1 MSSDLVMHGWK
12 NFLTE
17 SRKVVDETKLLRE
30 IEEDE
35 IEHIRDALA
44 DIDPKK
50 LPLNDIFDGKFR
62 KVLPISAYGGD
73 IGVLQDLLNYMGY
86 TINFKKG
93 TASKTITKEYQG
105 KIREKKVEVKI
116 NKLLMNVLRDKEKQ
130 DKLNATRAKSRGNY
144 FDNDCNG
151 VGADGSEN
159 SSTFKCQE
167 LLAIMKADTEKS
179 LEQNGKIRKLY
190 NDPSNSSDHRIYGAW
205 RTDGVKAM
213 IGVWQK
219 NAAYF
224 KNLKDDEVDEKAQE
238 FSIVLSRHPID
249 VLRMADFKSIY
260 SCHSPPSRGGESE
273 YYKCAVAE
281 AIDGGAIA
289 YVVNTSELREM
300 EEDVGYKIEDFVGTD
315 EVFYDDFRDEGHIT
329 PISRIRLRLL
339 FNMEEMTGPN
349 ALLAVPEIREYGRN
363 IPGFQTA
370 LNTWAL
376 ESQKNTISKL
386 PKNEEGQINAN
397 KLTRMGGTYGDTNTK
412 ELLARLLGRTTSDL
426 FQRFS
431 TIKVSGET
439 EGDLDIDLGAN
450 QFAEWER
457 SVDHHVRSYNQ
468 RMDYADVSGMVDD
481 GGDGP
486 YVSGGGSAFY
496 TIEKHELSAAEV
508 EKINKLSPT
517 DFEKGAEYI
526 SLALVEDGAEWAAD
540 EMYGSISDLSW
551 REKNGVQQLVW
562 VANFDPE
569 ILNLV
574 VYDPDGFESFC
585 DEVESEVNDPFEEGR
600 YKVIMKV
607 ALKNAGILE
616 GSGLKELAW
625 EIESAKRYAGSSIR
639 TSSPKLAP
647 AIQKYIKGWD
657 LDGEDDDKVILT
669 TPAYYVTGFKALSG
683 LPEDFSLD
691 DVLEVVESKEYKH
704 NLKVAILNA
713 AKEFK
718 LGDHHIPHA
727 FLRVAHQTSG
737 TRDIAF
743 EFSFEVTEEE
753 ANDTPELV
761 DSLKRLITSF
771 TDAEVLKDLMEDA
784 FLETVNQF
792 IGKVT
797 PDARRPSRRQQQR
810 MKFPTTSLQSR
821 RDGANIHYQES
832 TTESLVKNWKKF
844 LKG

>member
-35 IEHIRDALA
+35 IEHIRDALT
-44 DIDPKK
+44 DIDSKK
-50 LPLNDIFDGKFR
+50 LPLNDIFDGKYR

-93 TASKTITKEYQG
+93 IASKTVTKEYQG
-105 KIREKKVEVKI
+105 KRREKKIEVKI

-151 VGADGSEN
+151 IGEDGSEN

-179 LEQNGKIRKLY
+179 LEQNDKIRKLY

-205 RTDGVKAM
+205 RTDGIKEM
-213 IGVWQK
+213 IKVWQK
-219 NAAYF
+219 NATYF

-273 YYKCAVAE
+273 YYQCAVAE

-289 YVVNTSELREM
+289 YVVSTSELREM

-315 EVFYDDFRDEGHIT
+315 EVFYDDYRDEGHIT

-349 ALLAVPEIREYGRN
+349 ALLAVPETREYGRN

-412 ELLARLLGRTTSDL
+412 ELLARLLSRPASDL
-426 FQRFS
+426 FQPFS
-431 TIKVSGET
+431 NIKVSGET
-439 EGDLDIDLGAN
+439 EGNLDIDLGTN
-450 QFAEWER
+450 LFAEWETA
-457 SVDHHVRSYNQ
+457 VDHHTRSYNQ
-468 RMDYADVSGMVDD
+468 RMDYASVMGDVDD
-481 GGDGP
+481 YGEGP
-486 YVSGGGSAFY
+486 WVGAGGSAFY
-496 TIEKHELSAAEV
+496 TIEKSELSTSEI

-517 DFEKGAEYI
+517 DFDTGAEYI
-526 SLALVEDGAEWAAD
+526 AAALVEDNADWAAD
-540 EMYGSISDLSW
+540 EKYGSQSDLAW
-551 REKNGVQQLVW
+551 REKNGVQQLIWTKHFDAETLNLEV
-562 VANFDPE
+562 FDP
-569 ILNLV
+569 
-574 VYDPDGFESFC
+574 DTFESFC

-607 ALKNAGILE
+607 ALKAAGILE

-625 EIESAKRYAGSSIR
+625 EIESAKRYAGS
-639 TSSPKLAP
+639 PKLAP
-647 AIQKYIKGWD
+647 TIQKYIKGWD

-669 TPAYYVTGFKALSG
+669 TPAYYVAGFRTLSG

-691 DVLEVVESKEYKH
+691 NVLEVVESKEYKH
-704 NLKVAILNA
+704 NLKVAILKA

-727 FLRVAHQTSG
+727 FLRVAHQTAG
-737 TRDIAF
+737 TADIAF

-753 ANDTPELV
+753 AADSPELT
-761 DSLKRLITSF
+761 DSLRRLITSF

-792 IGKVT
+792 IGKFT
-797 PDARRPSRRQQQR
+797 PDAKRLSRRQQQT
-810 MKFPTTSLQSR
+810 MKFPATSIQSR
-821 RDGANIHYQES
+821 RDGAGANYQES

-844 LKG
+844 LKN